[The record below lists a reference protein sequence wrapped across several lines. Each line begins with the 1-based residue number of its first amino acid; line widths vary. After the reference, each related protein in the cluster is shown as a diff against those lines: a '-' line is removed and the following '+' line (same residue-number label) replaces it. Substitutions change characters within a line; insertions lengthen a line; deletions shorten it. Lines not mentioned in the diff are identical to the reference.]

1 MERKL
6 LNNWVF
12 TPSQSANRSALPWRA
27 RLKTEHNLLGL
38 HSWDI
43 VGQINKYQPSQTQA
57 GGRLRTRDKRHR
69 ASASPALWTL
79 VLVNLNIQLRDLWGS
94 AGPSANTGWKRP
106 PRPLMVCFRFFSL
119 SFCSFYPFFSLFLR
133 QDFKASLEFTN
144 KRTSIFNVFEFY
156 YLYFILCACVFSYHM
171 YSLAPVR
178 QEEDIRPLELK
189 LQMAVSDHVGPVTP
203 GPPEKRPVLLTLS
216 HLCSP
221 DLELFIFTPSP
232 FKHRH
237 FRNTMFGTCSFGD
250 ETQGFVYTRET
261 LYQLKYTP
269 VPPPSLLPFLVT
281 GSHYTAQ
288 ASSWP
293 SACLPSARRYKPS

>member
-178 QEEDIRPLELK
+178 QEEDIRP
-189 LQMAVSDHVGPVTP
+189 P
-203 GPPEKRPVLLTLS
+203 GTEATDGCERPCGSCDPRSSGKAASALNPE
-216 HLCSP
+216 
-221 DLELFIFTPSP
+221 
-232 FKHRH
+232 
-237 FRNTMFGTCSFGD
+237 
-250 ETQGFVYTRET
+250 
-261 LYQLKYTP
+261 
-269 VPPPSLLPFLVT
+269 PSLQPWPWTLHLHSFTFQTPPFQEYHVW
-281 GSHYTAQ
+281 YM
-288 ASSWP
+288 
-293 SACLPSARRYKPS
+293 